1 MTHATTGAHRGVVLA
16 LGAGGARGLAH
27 IGVLDALE
35 EAEIPVR
42 AIVGTS
48 AGAEIGGFYAAGVT
62 VGEMKR
68 LIADWDWLDTMRLFM
83 PDFSEGALSTGREV
97 RRFLEPYLDG
107 FDIESLKV
115 GFAALATDLE
125 NGDEVVLAEGS
136 LLEAVRA
143 SMAFPGLLSPHRLG
157 GRLLV
162 DGGLVNP
169 LPFDVARELFGGP
182 VIAVSVHSRPV
193 DEPAEEKE
201 RADWSEHV
209 EQLLQ
214 AEWLAR
220 WPQVGDWLRG
230 FLDQRNREQKVL
242 KNMGLSAI
250 LSRSQMISE
259 DMLVRLR
266 QRLSPPDVMLEPAV
280 QGISLLE
287 FWRGEEAIEAGRQAA
302 RAALEDIRQAMK
314 PDRRP
319 WHAFFGGHKA

>member
-1 MTHATTGAHRGVVLA
+1 MNGSRGVVLA

-35 EAEIPVR
+35 EARIPVR

-48 AGAEIGGFYAAGVT
+48 AGAEIGGFFAAGVT

-68 LIADWDWLDTMRLFM
+68 LIANWDWLDTMRLFM

-97 RRFLEPYLDG
+97 RRFLKPYLDG
-107 FDIESLKV
+107 FRIESLQT
-115 GFAALATDLE
+115 GFAAVATDLE
-125 NGDEVVLAEGS
+125 TGEEVVLAEGS

-143 SMAFPGLLSPHRLG
+143 SMAFPGLLSPHRLD

-182 VIAVSVHSRPV
+182 VVAVSVHARPS
-193 DEPAEEKE
+193 ESPAEEEGE
-201 RADWSEHV
+201 RPEWIEHV
-209 EQLLQ
+209 RELLK
-214 AEWLAR
+214 ADWLAR
-220 WPQVGDWLRG
+220 WPQAGDWLRG
-230 FLDQRNREQKVL
+230 FLDERSREQKVL

-250 LSRSQMISE
+250 LTRSQMISE

-266 QRLSPPDVMLEPAV
+266 LRLAPPDVMLEPAV
-280 QGISLLE
+280 QDISLLE
-287 FWRGEEAIEAGRQAA
+287 FWRGEEAIEAGREAA
-302 RAALEDIRQAMK
+302 RAAVEDIRRAMR
-314 PDRRP
+314 PNWRP
-319 WHAFFGGHKA
+319 WPAFFGTRSD